1 MNNHSTI
8 LKLRQFITKESIDDP
23 ELINILIRSGCLG
36 ILSNNSSWKE
46 RIKATLMFNHI
57 SQSIAYA
64 SCERLFNDLDKID
77 YAVIKGAV
85 LSSRIYNNP
94 NMRLSSDI
102 DILISPNT
110 VKTVIDLLSKNGFV
124 QGYISNGQL
133 VPYTKHEIMYYKTF
147 THQIAPF
154 IKKNNNKFSE
164 YLSIDINTNIF
175 WGESN
180 QRINMDDFLTNCDN
194 IKIFNVTTKRL
205 SPVYEFISLCMH
217 HYKDLNSIYLL
228 WERGVNL
235 SLFCD
240 IYYYIINVIPNIIEL
255 KSVSDELGISDYVY
269 YCLYHT
275 NVIFD
280 DSRFQEYIST
290 FETQSGNNILNRIGL
305 NEHEYKFLPYGI
317 THYLFD
323 NNFKEALAS
332 HLSPKDIRKIEI
344 NKQYM

>member
-1 MNNHSTI
+1 MCG
-8 LKLRQFITKESIDDP
+8 E
-23 ELINILIRSGCLG
+23 
-36 ILSNNSSWKE
+36 
-46 RIKATLMFNHI
+46 
-57 SQSIAYA
+57 
-64 SCERLFNDLDKID
+64 
-77 YAVIKGAV
+77 
-85 LSSRIYNNP
+85 
-94 NMRLSSDI
+94 
-102 DILISPNT
+102 
-110 VKTVIDLLSKNGFV
+110 TVILN
-124 QGYISNGQL
+124 
-133 VPYTKHEIMYYKTF
+133 TK
-147 THQIAPF
+147 
-154 IKKNNNKFSE
+154 
-164 YLSIDINTNIF
+164 IF

-305 NEHEYKFLPYGI
+305 TEHEYKFLPYGI